1 MTDSFVEVETQSL
14 SMEEGRSTSTAA
26 AAPKVFWK
34 LEYYQQFFNVTT
46 SDVGHRI
53 LSSMIPNRKGFI
65 DVISSNPDLFGPL
78 WVCVT
83 LIVTA
88 SMSGNI
94 AKYFGSEGQSVW
106 TFQFQEVTSL
116 ATILFIYTWIVPI
129 LLWGVLIWRV
139 GQANTHSLLSMITLY
154 GYSLSIYIPVSI
166 LWTVLIRF
174 ITVQWVLT
182 MTAAALSG
190 GVLAIS
196 FWPVIKR
203 DRQKIAYGVI
213 GAILLLHILLAVGF
227 QLYFFRSVS
236 SSPLPTQL
244 QLSKHTLPEGSDM
257 RHPGGIPV
265 QHELPKSNERNPERN
280 PDNEDDDKDDFDIGR
295 TENEREPPQIIIN
308 LDDQPDEEVEPVIIN
323 GKPPNPKETGNK
335 DTVVV
340 KEKFPPHN

>member
-1 MTDSFVEVETQSL
+1 MADSFVELEAQSV
-14 SMEEGRSTSTAA
+14 SREESKNTSTAPVP
-26 AAPKVFWK
+26 PKLFWK

-46 SDVGHRI
+46 NDVGHRI

-65 DVISSNPDLFGPL
+65 DVISGNPDLYGPL
-78 WVCVT
+78 WICIT

-94 AKYFGSEGQSVW
+94 AKYFRSEGQSEW
-106 TFQFQEVTSL
+106 AFQFQEVTSL
-116 ATILFIYTWIVPI
+116 ASILFIYTWIVPI

-139 GQANTHSLLSMITLY
+139 GQANTHSLFSMITLY

-213 GAILLLHILLAVGF
+213 GAIVVLHILLAVGF

-236 SSPLPTQL
+236 SSPLPMTSKPL
-244 QLSKHTLPEGSDM
+244 ELSEGFNNGPSVGVPETK
-257 RHPGGIPV
+257 V
-265 QHELPKSNERNPERN
+265 LPKSSQTG
-280 PDNEDDDKDDFDIGR
+280 PDNKVGS
-295 TENEREPPQIIIN
+295 TENKGPQSDAKLLN
-308 LDDQPDEEVEPVIIN
+308 LDNQSDQD
-323 GKPPNPKETGNK
+323 KPKDATKDKTKDATKDKTSPGVKVAESK
-335 DTVVV
+335 DTGQ
-340 KEKFPPHN
+340 

>member
-1 MTDSFVEVETQSL
+1 MTDSFVELEAQSA
-14 SMEEGRSTSTAA
+14 SKEDGKNASAA
-26 AAPKVFWK
+26 AVAPKLFWK

-46 SDVGHRI
+46 NDVGHRI

-65 DVISSNPDLFGPL
+65 DVISSNPDLYGPL

-94 AKYFGSEGQSVW
+94 AKYFGSEGQSKW

-116 ATILFIYTWIVPI
+116 ASILFMYTWIVPI

-139 GQANTHSLLSMITLY
+139 GQANTHSLFSMITLY

-174 ITVQWVLT
+174 ITVQWVIT

-213 GAILLLHILLAVGF
+213 GAIVLLHILLAVGF

-244 QLSKHTLPEGSDM
+244 QPAKHLLPDGFNMGHPSGVPGTNEFPISNKDNSDNDVKVKNVIEV
-257 RHPGGIPV
+257 GTTKEKEA
-265 QHELPKSNERNPERN
+265 Q
-280 PDNEDDDKDDFDIGR
+280 PDNVVSYV
-295 TENEREPPQIIIN
+295 N
-308 LDDQPDEEVEPVIIN
+308 LDNQPGQEPDSISVETADAEDAGN
-323 GKPPNPKETGNK
+323 EDTGNGS
-335 DTVVV
+335 
-340 KEKFPPHN
+340 